1 MIVQRLKI
9 DKVELKKG
17 PAQLDMNRTYFPILV
32 PVHKFVFSFS
42 LVALLAHPYVQ
53 TCYLC
58 FGGWNLHGFCLCFIC
73 GDMFSRADL
82 PSTDLFFLFTSISL
96 TFGKRSERPTNRS
109 AIAGSQCKKSKFN
122 LTSLP
127 PYSGAP

>member
-1 MIVQRLKI
+1 MINEYMIQSRRMIVQRLKI

-17 PAQLDMNRTYFPILV
+17 PAQLDMNSTYFPILV
-32 PVHKFVFSFS
+32 PVHKFVFLFS

-73 GDMFSRADL
+73 FICFRELTYPQLIFSFFSRQY
-82 PSTDLFFLFTSISL
+82 P
-96 TFGKRSERPTNRS
+96 
-109 AIAGSQCKKSKFN
+109 
-122 LTSLP
+122 
-127 PYSGAP
+127 